1 MRLNINISK
10 NIYTKEFICNEK
22 TLVQAYTDFAKK
34 LNKYASFKINDQSKI
49 EDLVQDTFMKTWLYI
64 ARGGK
69 IKSMKAFLF
78 NIINNLII
86 DEYRKKKSLSLDAMI
101 VEGFELAPADY
112 KENTVDFFD
121 GENLLLMIKKIPK
134 HYQQALHMR
143 YIRDLSLKEM
153 SIITGQSNNTLSSQI
168 CRGLKKLRPLF
179 NLS

>member
-1 MRLNINISK
+1 MRLNTKLIS
-10 NIYTKEFICNEK
+10 NIYKKGLVCNEK
-22 TLVQAYTDFAKK
+22 IIVQAYAEFEKK
-34 LNKYASFKINDQSKI
+34 LNKYSSFKINDRAKI
-49 EDLVQDTFMKTWLYI
+49 EDLVQETFMKTWMYMD
-64 ARGGK
+64 RGGK
-69 IKSMKAFLF
+69 IKSMKSFLF

-101 VEGFELAPADY
+101 IEGFDPISSDN
-112 KENTVDFFD
+112 KENSADVFD
-121 GENLLLMIKKIPK
+121 GENLLLMIKKIPE